1 MAQVIEHLPRKH
13 VVLSSNPITTKK
25 KIFLNKKKLKLK
37 TYEMLS
43 VLSIC
48 MMFIL
53 SYYPYDYK
61 CLIAINLYAIL
72 GVALL

>member
-1 MAQVIEHLPRKH
+1 
-13 VVLSSNPITTKK
+13 
-25 KIFLNKKKLKLK
+25 
-37 TYEMLS
+37 
-43 VLSIC
+43 
-48 MMFIL
+48 MFIL